1 MCSSVVGVMS
11 ACMTST
17 FDLASIDLGA
27 DAVFDLMTALRR
39 ATARWPDR
47 AVLVFDETG
56 ETLSFSELAVR
67 VDRIA
72 AALAGIGICH
82 GDRVAI
88 MLPNRAEWSLAWLGL
103 ARIGAVMVPINTGYQ
118 IADAGFVLKHAGVR
132 AVITMGGLVPLLL
145 DVRATIGATFEL
157 LCIDG
162 DADGNALD

>member
-1 MCSSVVGVMS
+1 M
-11 ACMTST
+11 
-17 FDLASIDLGA
+17 
-27 DAVFDLMTALRR
+27 
-39 ATARWPDR
+39 
-47 AVLVFDETG
+47 ETG

-103 ARIGAVMVPINTGYQ
+103 RAATWSCGWIRHRARIGAVMVPINTGYQ

-145 DVRATIGATFEL
+145 DVRKGTEAADRLRRSVRRSSSCASTAMRMATPSIE
-157 LCIDG
+157 
-162 DADGNALD
+162 